1 MKALPCGVSP
11 LISSLSKA
19 ENVTSHKRVAQN
31 VRRIVRAI
39 SEVVEAKISLS
50 VSFMTLNPAI
60 DTNRF

>member
-1 MKALPCGVSP
+1 MKALLCGVSP

-19 ENVTSHKRVAQN
+19 ENVTLHKCVAQN
-31 VRRIVRAI
+31 VGRITGAI

-50 VSFMTLNPAI
+50 VSFMKLNSAI